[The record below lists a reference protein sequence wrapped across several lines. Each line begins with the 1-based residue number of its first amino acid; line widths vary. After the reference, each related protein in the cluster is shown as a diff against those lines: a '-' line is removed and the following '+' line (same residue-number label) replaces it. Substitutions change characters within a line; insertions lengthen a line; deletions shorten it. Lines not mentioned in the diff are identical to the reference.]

1 MSNFHLNMKN
11 FLCNI
16 AVHTGVETLLRKTN
30 RHPRIVFWHG
40 VDHNVNPLVETEMI
54 EFSNFRKQIE
64 YLHKYYEII
73 SITEMK
79 ERIVNKQFTGKEIV
93 LSFDDGYRNNLKV
106 AAPLLKQMHLPFTVF
121 VSTHHIDTGNIFPTS
136 LARLIIWGAEIKK
149 ISLPSINLNVVIN
162 TTEERRRIAQTISRN
177 LKTQPLAVVDDL
189 YNELL
194 HSISSDDFFRLYN
207 MHKTLKPM
215 SWEEVRELHENYDCT
230 IGAHCI
236 DHLCCHENQDTN
248 VVKEQI
254 TQSKVI
260 IEEKL
265 NTPCLYFAYPNGN
278 YTESSNQC
286 VLNAGFKMGVSTKP
300 TRIET
305 ANSMAAIPRICLP
318 SDVNIAKIK
327 LNINPR

>member
-1 MSNFHLNMKN
+1 MKN
-11 FLCNI
+11 YLCSI
-16 AVHTGVETLLRKTN
+16 AVHTGIETFLRKTN

-54 EFSNFRKQIE
+54 EFSNFRKQIV

-121 VSTHHIDTGNIFPTS
+121 VSTHHIDTGDIFPTS

-149 ISLPSINLNVVIN
+149 INLPSINLNAEIN
-162 TTEERRRIAQTISRN
+162 TTEDRRKIAQIISQN
-177 LKTQPLAVVDDL
+177 LKTQPLAVVSDL

-194 HSISSDDFFRLYN
+194 HSIPSDDFSLLYN
-207 MHKTLKPM
+207 MHDTLKPM
-215 SWEEVRELHENYDCT
+215 SWEEVKELHENYDCT

-236 DHLCCHENQDTN
+236 DHLCCHENQNTN
-248 VVKEQI
+248 VVRDQI
-254 TQSKVI
+254 TQSKII
-260 IEEKL
+260 IEKKL

-278 YTESSNQC
+278 YTKSSNQY
-286 VLNAGFKMGVSTKP
+286 VLNAGFEMGVSTKP
-300 TRIET
+300 TRIEK

-318 SDVNIAKIK
+318 SNVNIAKIK